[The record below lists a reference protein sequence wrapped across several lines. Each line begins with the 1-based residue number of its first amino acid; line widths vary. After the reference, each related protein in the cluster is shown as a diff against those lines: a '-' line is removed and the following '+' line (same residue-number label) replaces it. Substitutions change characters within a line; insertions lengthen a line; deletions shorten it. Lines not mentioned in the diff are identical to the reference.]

1 MLELTVAIAVTVLI
15 MPAIVA
21 AFIIFMT
28 IPAEEGNELTAIH
41 QVRSEADWITL
52 DGMMAREFSP
62 GSCPVVVNGSCT
74 YGTFYWEDYTVEPTD
89 HYVVEYRFEDGKLM
103 RNETVKHWDEVN
115 EEWIIDSG
123 RVLAIARYMGNSS
136 DVEFFGN
143 VSPLEV
149 QLNSVRGDQAKELTI
164 QVKSR
169 ILFSGEED

>member
-1 MLELTVAIAVTVLI
+1 MEVTIAIAITALL

-41 QVRSEADWITL
+41 QVRTEADWITL

-74 YGTFYWEDYTVEPTD
+74 YGTFYWEDYTIEPTD
-89 HYVVEYRFEDGKLM
+89 HYEVEYRFEDGILM
-103 RNETVKHWDEVN
+103 RNETVKHLEDDN
-115 EEWIIDSG
+115 WIID
-123 RVLAIARYMGNSS
+123 REKLMAIARYMGNSS

-149 QLNSVRGDQAKELTI
+149 HLNSVRGDQSKELTI

-169 ILFSGEED
+169 LIFAEEED